1 MLLCQPAPRRRMDW
15 RNWLLLASSVTIA
28 LLIAEFVFR
37 YLPLGDMAGWSMVA
51 PVAERAAAVPPKGGR
66 TRIVALGDSFTE
78 WRDNTGHSFVR
89 VAERLLPSVEMV
101 NLGESGNDVEDYF
114 GNFLQYGRE
123 LRPDLVLIGLYLGND
138 LVPSVL
144 PLDTAEGRAAAAMR
158 PPPGTDWQWWS
169 KRSVM

>member
-1 MLLCQPAPRRRMDW
+1 MLWCRPAARRRMDW
-15 RNWLLLASSVTIA
+15 RNWLLLASSVRIA

-114 GNFLQYGRE
+114 GNFLQYGRDM
-123 LRPDLVLIGLYLGND
+123 RPDLVVDGLFFGNE
-138 LVPSVL
+138 LVPSTITIV
-144 PLDTAEGRAAAAMR
+144 TFM
-158 PPPGTDWQWWS
+158 
-169 KRSVM
+169 

>member
-89 VAERLLPSVEMV
+89 VAEREQVPDIGTVEKHGPLALAV
-101 NLGESGNDVEDYF
+101 ERQGESG
-114 GNFLQYGRE
+114 RE
-123 LRPDLVLIGLYLGND
+123 PAG
-138 LVPSVL
+138 P
-144 PLDTAEGRAAAAMR
+144 
-158 PPPGTDWQWWS
+158 Q
-169 KRSVM
+169 